1 VEDRTVRTVLELWA
15 PRFMVSGVDY
25 SDYTRLLSAI
35 RSWEDWCREW
45 SKAAQRYEEL
55 AEKAL
60 EEGNRETAGGHFFRA
75 ALYYHFAKF
84 FFVHEP
90 DSYAHAAQ
98 KSWEC
103 YRKGAPYYDPPA
115 ERVEIPFEEVHFPGY
130 LRRPAGKERPPVVI
144 LIAGLDSTKEENH
157 TLEEVFLRRGM
168 ATLSFDGPGQGEVE
182 GALPMR
188 PDWEAPVAAVLDFLR
203 DRADVDGT
211 SVGLVGR
218 SLGGYYALRA
228 AAFDGRVRA
237 VAESSGPFDLGA
249 CWGTLPSLSR
259 SAFQYRSRR
268 SSEEDARSYAKEFT
282 LRGLAHRIAC
292 PVLIVHGKRDRVIPW
307 TQAITLAESIQG
319 PKDLVLFEEG
329 GHGCNNLSTRY
340 RPLMGDWMRRELQL
354 ARGIGGTKREDLHKP
369 NKGGEGH
376 G

>member
-1 VEDRTVRTVLELWA
+1 
-15 PRFMVSGVDY
+15 
-25 SDYTRLLSAI
+25 
-35 RSWEDWCREW
+35 
-45 SKAAQRYEEL
+45 
-55 AEKAL
+55 
-60 EEGNRETAGGHFFRA
+60 
-75 ALYYHFAKF
+75 
-84 FFVHEP
+84 
-90 DSYAHAAQ
+90 
-98 KSWEC
+98 
-103 YRKGAPYYDPPA
+103 
-115 ERVEIPFEEVHFPGY
+115 
-130 LRRPAGKERPPVVI
+130 
-144 LIAGLDSTKEENH
+144 
-157 TLEEVFLRRGM
+157 
-168 ATLSFDGPGQGEVE
+168 
-182 GALPMR
+182 MR

-249 CWGTLPSLSR
+249 CWETLPSLSR

-354 ARGIGGTKREDLHKP
+354 LR
-369 NKGGEGH
+369 
-376 G
+376 